1 MNEATNNAVNADLL
15 QLELDAI
22 SQTELDPDDCKGIW
36 FPALQIQPI
45 GIDEGSNLHLN
56 IQIAIPKGVLKSI
69 DQGMTG
75 AMILGADGKPTPPD
89 LGQALIMAPMIRLVV
104 KADELIVVDTP
115 ILVSDT
121 HAPLQPLD

>member
-1 MNEATNNAVNADLL
+1 MSESTNNAVNADLL

-22 SQTELDPDDCKGIW
+22 SQTEVDPDDCKGIW
-36 FPALQIQPI
+36 FPALQMQPI

-69 DQGMTG
+69 DKGMAG
-75 AMILGADGKPTPPD
+75 AMILSADGQPTPPD

-115 ILVSDT
+115 ISVSGK
-121 HAPLQPLD
+121 HAPLRLLD